1 MMCRALLPTIAALLL
16 PAGAFTQNDATKK
29 AEPLQGEWKLVCT
42 QDARHTDPGCD
53 ESRMI
58 VQTDGGVVFR
68 LADRTVNHGALQFGA
83 CGKLKSLDLK
93 LVGGQTLLGV
103 YEEKGDD
110 LVICFAE
117 AGQERPA
124 GVTPQ
129 GAQWAE
135 KWKRAKP

>member
-1 MMCRALLPTIAALLL
+1 MMCRALLTVAALLL
-16 PAGAFTQNDATKK
+16 PAGAPTQNDTTAKK

-42 QDARHTDPGCD
+42 QDARQTDSGCD

-58 VQTDGGVVFR
+58 VQADGGVVFQ
-68 LADRTVNHGALQFGA
+68 LADRTVNRGALQFGA